1 MAKQV
6 KSNPRQSPGKF
17 LQILSPSKAQAQAK
31 SKSCQSPGPGKLS
44 PSPGKAQAQKKP
56 KPRKSSSTDKAQA
69 QEQNNNFCSKIKISP
84 PFDCLQ
90 PIFGP
95 KNFTQRYVLV
105 TSTRIYLS
113 LTVMAFSLTVLL
125 AERSVGCSSY
135 RRQYKNV
142 QGSYR

>member
-17 LQILSPSKAQAQAK
+17 LQIPSPGKAQAQAK
-31 SKSCQSPGPGKLS
+31 SKSCQSPGPGKVQ
-44 PSPGKAQAQKKP
+44 AQAKP
-56 KPRKSSSTDKAQA
+56 KPRQSPSLGKVQA
-69 QEQNNNFCSKIKISP
+69 QEPNNNFCSKIKISP

-90 PIFGP
+90 PISGP